1 MSSSTALT
9 GADARA
15 RPEHTLLSRVLAV
28 LQRIGRSVML
38 PIAVMPAAG
47 VLLRLGSDDILGE
60 RGIGPKA
67 VGEHGLY
74 LASLTGWHWLV
85 FVEQVCAAA
94 GNGIYNFL
102 PLLFAIGVAVGFA
115 KKADGTVALAA
126 AVGYLVY
133 NEVTAAVFAMPITA
147 GQQWATAWYGTTT
160 VAGKT
165 TLDTSDAINKNP
177 TYVLGGILVGILA
190 ALLYQRFHRI
200 KLPTYLAFFGGRRFV
215 PIVTAFAATFLGVV
229 MGLIW
234 QWPGAAITYLGKQA
248 AAHASVGAGIYG
260 VVDRLLLPF
269 GLHHIPNNL
278 VWTSA
283 VGGTCTERGVAYMGD
298 QACFFH
304 GDPNSGMFM
313 TGFFPIMMFALPAA
327 AFAIVRC
334 ARPEKRKMIGG
345 IMLSAALCSFLTGV
359 TEPIEFAFLFVAP
372 ELFVI
377 HALLTGISM
386 ALCNALGI
394 HDGFS
399 FSAGLIDY
407 VFNFDIAT
415 KPILLIPIGMCFAVV
430 YYALFT
436 FAIKKFNIMTPGR
449 EPDEPDA
456 SAPEAVSEAVPEAI
470 PEAVPEAAA
479 SVLSAVGEAD
489 SVDSVSSAAADPV
502 RPVR

>member
-1 MSSSTALT
+1 MTAPA
-9 GADARA
+9 ADGLAPA
-15 RPEHTLLSRVLAV
+15 TPVASRILAV

-60 RGIGPKA
+60 RGAGASAI
-67 VGEHGLY
+67 GEHGLY

-85 FVEQVCAAA
+85 YVQHVCAAA

-147 GQQWATAWYGTTT
+147 SQQWASAWYGTTT
-160 VAGKT
+160 VNGRT
-165 TLDTSDAINKNP
+165 TLNTTDAINKNP

-215 PIVTAFAATFLGVV
+215 PIVTAFAATLLGVV

-234 QWPGAAITYLGKQA
+234 QWPGAAITWLGKLA
-248 AAHASVGAGIYG
+248 AAHASLGAGAYG
-260 VVDRLLLPF
+260 LIDRLLLPF

-283 VGGTCTERGVAYMGD
+283 VGGTCSEDGVTYMGD

-304 GDPNSGMFM
+304 GDPKSGMFM

-327 AFAIVRC
+327 ALAITRC
-334 ARPEKRKMIGG
+334 ARPEKRKAIGG

-372 ELFVI
+372 ALFGI
-377 HALLTGISM
+377 HAVLTGVSM

-415 KPILLIPIGMCFAVV
+415 RPLLIIPIGLGFAAL
-430 YYALFT
+430 YYTLFT
-436 FAIKKFNIMTPGR
+436 FAIKRFNLMTPGR
-449 EPDEPDA
+449 EPDEESGPQIPGQAAQPD
-456 SAPEAVSEAVPEAI
+456 PDPR
-470 PEAVPEAAA
+470 PDP
-479 SVLSAVGEAD
+479 D
-489 SVDSVSSAAADPV
+489 PDPV
-502 RPVR
+502 R

>member
-1 MSSSTALT
+1 MTAPTDGLPPT
-9 GADARA
+9 TKPANRI
-15 RPEHTLLSRVLAV
+15 LAV

-47 VLLRLGSDDILGE
+47 ILLRLGSDDILGE
-60 RGIGPKA
+60 RGTGAKA
-67 VGEHGLY
+67 AGEHGLY

-85 FVEQVCAAA
+85 YVEQVCAAA
-94 GNGIYNFL
+94 GNGIFNFL

-115 KKADGTVALAA
+115 KRADGTVALAA

-147 GQQWATAWYGTTT
+147 GQQWASAWYGTSTT
-160 VAGKT
+160 DGHKV
-165 TLDTSDAINKNP
+165 LDTTDAINKNP
-177 TYVLGGILVGILA
+177 TYVLGGILVGIMA
-190 ALLYQRFHRI
+190 ALLYQRFHRM

-234 QWPGAAITYLGKQA
+234 QWPGAAITWLGKQA
-248 AAHASVGAGIYG
+248 AAHATLGAGIYG

-283 VGGTCTERGVAYMGD
+283 VGGMCSENGVDYMGD
-298 QACFFH
+298 QTCFFH
-304 GDPNSGMFM
+304 GDPKSGIFM

-327 AFAIVRC
+327 ALAIVRC

-359 TEPIEFAFLFVAP
+359 TEPIEFAFLFAAP
-372 ELFVI
+372 LLFGI
-377 HALLTGISM
+377 HAVLTGCSM

-415 KPILLIPIGMCFAVV
+415 KPLLLIPVGLGFAAV
-430 YYALFT
+430 YYLLFT
-436 FAIKKFNIMTPGR
+436 FAIRRFDIMTPGR
-449 EPDEPDA
+449 EPDEPGAASSETGGGQVETPA
-456 SAPEAVSEAVPEAI
+456 SAPRIDA
-470 PEAVPEAAA
+470 
-479 SVLSAVGEAD
+479 
-489 SVDSVSSAAADPV
+489 
-502 RPVR
+502 

>member
-1 MSSSTALT
+1 MTASA
-9 GADARA
+9 ADGLPPAAKTASRA
-15 RPEHTLLSRVLAV
+15 LAV

-60 RGIGPKA
+60 RGSGSSGA
-67 VGEHGLY
+67 GEHGLY
-74 LASLTGWHWLV
+74 LASLTGWHWLIY
-85 FVEQVCAAA
+85 VEQVCAAA

-126 AVGYLVY
+126 AVGYMVY

-147 GQQWATAWYGTTT
+147 SQQWAATWYGTTT
-160 VAGKT
+160 VDGRT
-165 TLDTSDAINKNP
+165 TLDTTDAINKNP

-215 PIVTAFAATFLGVV
+215 PIVTAFAATILGVV

-234 QWPGAAITYLGKQA
+234 QWPGAAITWLGKQA
-248 AAHASVGAGIYG
+248 AAHSIVGAGIYG
-260 VVDRLLLPF
+260 VIDRLLLPF

-283 VGGTCTERGVAYMGD
+283 VGGTCTENGITYEGD

-304 GDPNSGMFM
+304 GDPHAGIFM

-327 AFAIVRC
+327 ALAITRC
-334 ARPEKRKMIGG
+334 ARPERRQLVGG

-359 TEPIEFAFLFVAP
+359 TEPIEFAFLFAAP

-377 HALLTGISM
+377 HALLTGCSM

-415 KPILLIPIGMCFAVV
+415 KPLLLIPIGLGFAAI

-436 FAIKKFNIMTPGR
+436 FAIKRFNIMTPGR
-449 EPDEPDA
+449 EPDEEPAGVTA
-456 SAPEAVSEAVPEAI
+456 SPSAAQESDPAPVPEG
-470 PEAVPEAAA
+470 AVAEQAANPDR
-479 SVLSAVGEAD
+479 V
-489 SVDSVSSAAADPV
+489 P
-502 RPVR
+502 

>member
-1 MSSSTALT
+1 MTAATADGLPPAAKT
-9 GADARA
+9 G
-15 RPEHTLLSRVLAV
+15 SILAV

-60 RGIGPKA
+60 RSTGPSA
-67 VGEHGLY
+67 ASEHGLY

-85 FVEQVCAAA
+85 YVEKVCAAA

-147 GQQWATAWYGTTT
+147 SQQWATAWYGTTT
-160 VAGKT
+160 VDGRT
-165 TLDTSDAINKNP
+165 TLNTTDAINKNP
-177 TYVLGGILVGILA
+177 TYVLGGILVGIMA
-190 ALLYQRFHRI
+190 ALLYQRFHRM

-215 PIVTAFAATFLGVV
+215 PIVSAFAATFLGVV

-234 QWPGAAITYLGKQA
+234 QWPGAAITWLGKQA
-248 AAHASVGAGIYG
+248 AEHASLGAGVYG

-283 VGGTCTERGVAYMGD
+283 VGGTCTENGVAYMGD

-304 GDPNSGMFM
+304 GDPHSGMFM

-327 AFAIVRC
+327 ALAIVRC

-359 TEPIEFAFLFVAP
+359 TEPIEFAFLFAAP
-372 ELFVI
+372 LLFGI
-377 HALLTGISM
+377 HAVLTGCSM

-415 KPILLIPIGMCFAVV
+415 KPLLLLPIGLAFAVL

-436 FAIKKFNIMTPGR
+436 FAIKRFDIMTPGR
-449 EPDEPDA
+449 EPDEPGTA
-456 SAPEAVSEAVPEAI
+456 
-470 PEAVPEAAA
+470 EAAEA
-479 SVLSAVGEAD
+479 GPEPVPGQARGEAEPVTAPAE
-489 SVDSVSSAAADPV
+489 SRPDPA
-502 RPVR
+502 R

>member
-1 MSSSTALT
+1 MTAPA
-9 GADARA
+9 ADGLPAPTRA
-15 RPEHTLLSRVLAV
+15 ASRILAV

-47 VLLRLGSDDILGE
+47 VLLRLGSNDILGE
-60 RGIGPKA
+60 RDTGAAGA
-67 VGEHGLY
+67 GEHGLY

-85 FVEQVCAAA
+85 YVEQVCAAA

-147 GQQWATAWYGTTT
+147 TQQWATTWYGTTT

-165 TLDTSDAINKNP
+165 TLDSTDAIDKNP

-215 PIVTAFAATFLGVV
+215 PIVTAFAATILGVV

-234 QWPGAAITYLGKQA
+234 QWPGAAITWLGKQA
-248 AAHASVGAGIYG
+248 AAHSIVGAGIYG
-260 VVDRLLLPF
+260 VIDRLLLPF

-283 VGGTCTERGVAYMGD
+283 VGGTCTENGITYEGD

-304 GDPNSGMFM
+304 GDPHAGIFM

-327 AFAIVRC
+327 ALAITRC
-334 ARPEKRKMIGG
+334 ARPEKRQLVGG

-359 TEPIEFAFLFVAP
+359 TEPIEFAFLFAAP

-377 HALLTGISM
+377 HALLTGCSM

-415 KPILLIPIGMCFAVV
+415 KPLLLIPIGLGFAAI

-436 FAIKKFNIMTPGR
+436 FAIKRFNIMTPGR
-449 EPDEPDA
+449 EPDEEPAGLTASPAQEPDPDP
-456 SAPEAVSEAVPEAI
+456 APQG
-470 PEAVPEAAA
+470 AAA
-479 SVLSAVGEAD
+479 EQ
-489 SVDSVSSAAADPV
+489 AAANPDRVP
-502 RPVR
+502 

>member
-1 MSSSTALT
+1 MTAPA
-9 GADARA
+9 ADGPPSAA
-15 RPEHTLLSRVLAV
+15 NPASRILAV

-60 RGIGPKA
+60 RGTGSKA

-74 LASLTGWHWLV
+74 LASLIGWHWLLYV
-85 FVEQVCAAA
+85 QQVCAAA

-133 NEVTAAVFAMPITA
+133 NEVTAAVFAMPITRS
-147 GQQWATAWYGTTT
+147 QQWATAWYGTIT
-160 VAGKT
+160 VDGRT
-165 TLDTSDAINKNP
+165 TLNTTDAINRNP

-190 ALLYQRFHRI
+190 ALLYQRYHRI

-215 PIVTAFAATFLGVV
+215 PIVTAFAATLLGVV

-234 QWPGAAITYLGKQA
+234 QWPGALITSLGKQA
-248 AAHASVGAGIYG
+248 ATHASLGAGVYG
-260 VVDRLLLPF
+260 VIDRLLLPF

-283 VGGTCTERGVAYMGD
+283 VGGTCTENGVTYNGD
-298 QACFFH
+298 QLCFFH

-327 AFAIVRC
+327 ALAITRC
-334 ARPEKRKMIGG
+334 ARPEKRKAIGG

-372 ELFVI
+372 ALFGI
-377 HALLTGISM
+377 HALLTGVSM

-407 VFNFDIAT
+407 VFNFDIAS
-415 KPILLIPIGMCFAVV
+415 KPLLIIPIGLAFAAL

-436 FAIKKFNIMTPGR
+436 FAIKRFNLMTPGR
-449 EPDEPDA
+449 EPDEEA
-456 SAPEAVSEAVPEAI
+456 SPQALQQAEAKP
-470 PEAVPEAAA
+470 
-479 SVLSAVGEAD
+479 
-489 SVDSVSSAAADPV
+489 DPV
-502 RPVR
+502 R

>member
-1 MSSSTALT
+1 MTASP
-9 GADARA
+9 ADGLPPAARTA
-15 RPEHTLLSRVLAV
+15 NLASRALAV

-47 VLLRLGSDDILGE
+47 VLLRLGSPDILGE
-60 RGIGPKA
+60 RTPGET
-67 VGEHGLY
+67 GEHGLY

-85 FVEQVCAAA
+85 YVQQVCAAA

-147 GQQWATAWYGTTT
+147 SQQWATTWYGTTT
-160 VAGKT
+160 VNGRT
-165 TLDTSDAINKNP
+165 TLNTTDAINKNP
-177 TYVLGGILVGILA
+177 TYVLGGIMVGILA

-215 PIVTAFAATFLGVV
+215 PIVTAFAATLLGVV

-234 QWPGAAITYLGKQA
+234 QWPAAAITGLGKQA
-248 AAHASVGAGIYG
+248 AAHASLGAGVYG

-283 VGGTCTERGVAYMGD
+283 VGGTCSENGVAYMGD

-304 GDPNSGMFM
+304 GDPHSGMFM

-327 AFAIVRC
+327 ALAITRC
-334 ARPEKRKMIGG
+334 ARPEKRKAIAS

-372 ELFVI
+372 ALFGV
-377 HALLTGISM
+377 HAVLTGVSM

-399 FSAGLIDY
+399 FSAGLFDY

-415 KPILLIPIGMCFAVV
+415 KPLLLIPIGLAFAAL
-430 YYALFT
+430 YYTLFT
-436 FAIKKFNIMTPGR
+436 FAIKRFNLMTPGR
-449 EPDEPDA
+449 EPDDEDVP
-456 SAPEAVSEAVPEAI
+456 AP
-470 PEAVPEAAA
+470 AAEQA
-479 SVLSAVGEAD
+479 P
-489 SVDSVSSAAADPV
+489 AAESPDPV
-502 RPVR
+502 R